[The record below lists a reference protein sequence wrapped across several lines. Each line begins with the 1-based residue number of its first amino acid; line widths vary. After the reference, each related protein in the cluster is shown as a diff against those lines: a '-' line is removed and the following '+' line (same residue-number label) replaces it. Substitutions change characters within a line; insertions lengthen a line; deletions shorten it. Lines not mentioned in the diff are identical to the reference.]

1 MKSLKR
7 VDLKHSDYFITI
19 VTDQRQSLL
28 HRNNTLFHH
37 SFKIIKP
44 HAYTILPDHIHF
56 IINSNKYSI
65 SDLIH
70 NFKITY
76 SRRFRDKFNI
86 NGKIWQNR
94 YWDHLIRDENDKNKH
109 LDYIH
114 WNAVKHGL
122 SKNPKDWQYSSFLDF
137 VSKGLYPV
145 DWLCDEKIKFDGDF
159 GE

>member
-1 MKSLKR
+1 MKSLRR

-19 VTDQRQSLL
+19 VTEKRQPILINDIL
-28 HRNNTLFHH
+28 LFHQ
-37 SFKIIKP
+37 SFKNVKP
-44 HAYTILPDHIHF
+44 YAYVILPDHIHF
-56 IINSNKYSI
+56 IINSNVYSI

-76 SRRFRDKFNI
+76 SRRFRDKFGYR
-86 NGKIWQNR
+86 GKVWQNR

-114 WNAVKHGL
+114 WNAVKHRL
-122 SKNPKDWQYSSFLDF
+122 SKYPKDWQYSSFLDF
-137 VSKGLYPV
+137 VCNEMYSE
-145 DWLCDEKIKFDGDF
+145 DWLCGEKLKFDGEF